1 MVINGYDCV
10 GSSDGRRSAMSEE
23 DIGHYG
29 ERRLQRSVDELA
41 EEFHGIWLRE
51 TIDRSLVPAASA

>member
-1 MVINGYDCV
+1 
-10 GSSDGRRSAMSEE
+10 MSEE

-51 TIDRSLVPAASA
+51 TIDRSLVPAARA